1 MPPTISSI
9 SAFKQNITGA
19 GSWDALAAVSGDSLA
34 IADFAEGSRA
44 YIEELITGT
53 SNASAEF
60 SVFSTRFGDP
70 IYGLRVQHMFN
81 PTLSGDD
88 GNPQLPLPDEL
99 DLEVYQSDTLGMQAF
114 GTATGNVNLT
124 AQVYYENLPGS
135 SQLLASWEQVR
146 GNFVR
151 ALGIEVTVSPGSA
164 GQPGTAVAL
173 TANDNRW
180 VTDASYAVLGLTTSV
195 PIQCIRLYG
204 PDTGYAKIPV
214 PGHWNAKMSGGW
226 FARQARLRMVPHIP
240 IINSNNAGL
249 TFLDAIHT
257 SAAASTKVSLNVVQL
272 RNKFVG

>member
-34 IADFAEGSRA
+34 IADFADGSRA
-44 YIEELITGT
+44 YIEELITGA
-53 SNASAEF
+53 SNAATEF

-180 VTDASYAVLGLTTSV
+180 VTDASYAVLGITTSV
-195 PIQCIRLYG
+195 PLQVVRLYG

-214 PGHWNAKMSGGW
+214 PGHWHEKLAAGW
-226 FARQARLRMVPHIP
+226 FVRQARMRMVPHIP

>member
-44 YIEELITGT
+44 YIEELITGA
-53 SNASAEF
+53 SNAATEF

-146 GNFVR
+146 SNFVR
-151 ALGIEVTVSPGSA
+151 GLGIEVTVSPGSA

-180 VTDASYAVLGLTTSV
+180 VTDSSYAVLGITTSV
-195 PIQCIRLYG
+195 PLQCVRLYG

-214 PGHWNAKMSGGW
+214 PGHWHEKISAGW
-226 FARQARLRMVPHIP
+226 FVRQARLRMVPHIP

-249 TFLDAIHT
+249 TFIDAIHT
-257 SAAASTKVSLNVVQL
+257 AAAASTKVSLNVVQL

>member
-1 MPPTISSI
+1 
-9 SAFKQNITGA
+9 
-19 GSWDALAAVSGDSLA
+19 
-34 IADFAEGSRA
+34 
-44 YIEELITGT
+44 
-53 SNASAEF
+53 
-60 SVFSTRFGDP
+60 
-70 IYGLRVQHMFN
+70 
-81 PTLSGDD
+81 
-88 GNPQLPLPDEL
+88 
-99 DLEVYQSDTLGMQAF
+99 
-114 GTATGNVNLT
+114 
-124 AQVYYENLPGS
+124 
-135 SQLLASWEQVR
+135 LLASWEQVR

-180 VTDASYAVLGLTTSV
+180 VTDASYAVLGITTSV
-195 PIQCIRLYG
+195 PLQVVRLYG

-214 PGHWNAKMSGGW
+214 PGHWHEKLSAGW
-226 FARQARLRMVPHIP
+226 FVRQARLRMVPHIP